1 MVVFLSLECD
11 QFVENGSKPLLNLLQ
26 YRLEAFS
33 TNITSWWSLNLE
45 PIERLT
51 SFIGQLKRTV

>member
-11 QFVENGSKPLLNLLQ
+11 QFVENWSKPLLNLLQ